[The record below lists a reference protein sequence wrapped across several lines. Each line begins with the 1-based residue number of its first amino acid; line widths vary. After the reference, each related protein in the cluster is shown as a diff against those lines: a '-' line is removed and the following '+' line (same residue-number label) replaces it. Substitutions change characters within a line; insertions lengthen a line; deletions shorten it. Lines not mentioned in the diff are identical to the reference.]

1 MQADSQDI
9 VKNHDIPSNYQ
20 QNSETKICDEIQFT
34 DFIEENYVKDYEK
47 FKKPKCCNTPKSL
60 LIFSIII
67 VIFTCAGLYFSISRN
82 DGYKQY
88 SQLLESNLTLVKGQL
103 PSEYENKKLVAYLTR
118 DEFESNDDDSC
129 SYIEYSLYLC
139 EEENY
144 TLFCNDQRYSENKC
158 NYMDRQ
164 YFLKQ
169 SFTCN
174 LANYNEKKCN
184 EIQYLDQLKKDENS
198 NEDYKIE
205 YVNSTIKID
214 AKEYYFEE
222 IWCKIG
228 NYDIP
233 ILFSF
238 LIVMVLF
245 IIFLIFDLCINKATL
260 IIGIKYYIVLG
271 LYMIFY
277 FIFRIYIILLFGLF
291 IYSVIVSFYCPNT
304 SGINDPF
311 FFRQNESNFD
321 PITILW
327 KNKRIYSFIYCGIN
341 LLLMIFVINLSFYK
355 ALLYKYLSF
364 DFEENNSNKIRKVSI
379 KIGKNN
385 IDFEIIKDKN
395 VYLKERR
402 EKDKFYF
409 KEIKYEDNIY
419 YLKFNN
425 TGIKDQ
431 LGWIEYNYPIINYGF
446 DKLFLCMKLLI
457 YSYIFIIIV
466 LPIFHIKDDIFYN
479 YFLHLFDL
487 GYKPYLY
494 GNLQKFADIQILLY
508 NLIKYIFIVKAILL
522 IISLFKWAFYGGFS
536 NVALIWVSLFIS
548 AIITL
553 IYLFLGILS
562 FLQIVYNIISTI
574 IVAYKISFA
583 DDDFGY
589 NKLFIT
595 NYLSIIQ
602 FSFIMALFAISLTFS
617 IFLNSARSE
626 IKNLES
632 GELDS
637 EDAFKFKALNN
648 EKFIFEAV
656 NFHDINIPKKLFYT
670 KKIDANP
677 VSNNDAQIMDQTTN
691 LFLEQNQEDLLD
703 QKNQSELKNFKN
715 SCKDGLSEN
724 VLTII
729 IINLFSLA
737 FIIVALCKL
746 MKNDIYYQDY
756 RAYVIEKSGLIIYNT
771 TYFGVNTPINENY
784 GLPSF
789 SKFWCDFGKF
799 ESKITTSYLIFIIL
813 HICFQIISY
822 LIHKRII
829 KLDIKRGICYNII
842 IFFNSLF
849 YVVFMIFF
857 PFLFYLF
864 FVSIILS
871 ILSPFNVDWIILS
884 NVIKDIKNNR
894 YECLWVERKLIPVIS
909 IIFKFLMFVFNC
921 ALFFNIK
928 TLILNY
934 LNMNYKEKNG
944 KCEKYEKNTSVVINN
959 NTYNVKVISNEILY
973 LKDMNLGTIYKFK
986 KILIENITNGYVYV
1000 KLGHN
1005 SITDQI
1011 SLSEWHYPE
1020 LNDFF
1025 SQIGTLC
1032 KFIYA
1037 ILFISIPLFKCLIKE
1052 EFEYILY
1059 VYSNKIIKELGYKD
1073 NEPIFNNIFVYFGD
1087 FENGVIKSRFS
1098 LYIISIFFLL
1108 LFMLKRMLFGGFS
1121 TQIGSLIPFIISL
1134 IFIALNSSFV
1144 ILSFLIVLFGI
1155 FSLVCHYEID
1165 LPLEDMML
1173 STKIYLSL
1181 ALNTIIF
1188 GINIKV
1194 LVESI
1199 KLSINLN
1206 DLRKKLV
1213 KFNNVEEIGEKDD
1226 LSNKNEFKYITI
1238 EGNVCHLK
1246 EVRSDKLQ
1254 RYLYYS
1260 LDNDEQCNINSEVLN
1275 INKDSNIKDV
1285 DILQKN
1291 NLSPETEN
1299 RLNN

>member
-1 MQADSQDI
+1 MQIDSQDI
-9 VKNHDIPSNYQ
+9 VKNQDIPNNYQ
-20 QNSETKICDEIQFT
+20 QNSETKVYDEIQLIN
-34 DFIEENYVKDYEK
+34 FIDENYVKDYER

-67 VIFTCAGLYFSISRN
+67 VIFTCAGLYFSLSRN

-88 SQLLESNLTLVKGQL
+88 SQLLESNITLIKDQL

-118 DEFESNDDDSC
+118 DEFESNDDGSC

-169 SFTCN
+169 SFTCD
-174 LANYNEKKCN
+174 LTNYNNKKCN

-214 AKEYYFEE
+214 SKEYYFEK

-245 IIFLIFDLCINKATL
+245 IILLIFDLCINKATL

-277 FIFRIYIILLFGLF
+277 FIFRIYIILLLGLF
-291 IYSVIVSFYCPNT
+291 IYSIIVSFNSPNT

-311 FFRQNESNFD
+311 FFRQNEDNFD

-327 KNKRIYSFIYCGIN
+327 KNKRIYAFIYCGIN
-341 LLLMIFVINLSFYK
+341 LFLMIFVINLSLYK
-355 ALLYKYLSF
+355 VLLYKYLSF
-364 DFEENNSNKIRKVSI
+364 DFEENDSNKIRKASI
-379 KIGKNN
+379 QIGKNN

-395 VYLKERR
+395 IYLKDRR
-402 EKDKFYF
+402 EKDKFHF

-425 TGIKDQ
+425 IGLKDQ
-431 LGWIEYNYPIINYGF
+431 LGWIEYNYPIINNGF
-446 DKLFLCMKLLI
+446 EKLFLYMKILI
-457 YSYIFIIIV
+457 YAYIFVIV
-466 LPIFHIKDDIFYN
+466 ILPIFHIKDDIFYN
-479 YFLHLFDL
+479 YFLYLFDL

-494 GNLQKFADIQILLY
+494 DNLQKFADTQILLY
-508 NLIKYIFIVKAILL
+508 NLVKYIFIVKAILV
-522 IISLFKWAFYGGFS
+522 IISLFRWAFYGGFS
-536 NVALIWVSLFIS
+536 NVAIIWVILFIS
-548 AIITL
+548 VIITL
-553 IYLFLGILS
+553 ICLFLGILS
-562 FLQIVYNIISTI
+562 FLQIAYNIISTI
-574 IVAYKISFA
+574 IIARKIDFA
-583 DDDFGY
+583 DKDFGFI
-589 NKLFIT
+589 KLLIS
-595 NYLSIIQ
+595 NYLSAIQ
-602 FSFIMALFAISLTFS
+602 FTFIMILFGFSLTFS
-617 IFLNSARSE
+617 IFINSVRSE

-632 GELDS
+632 EELDS
-637 EDAFKFKALNN
+637 EYAFKFKALNN
-648 EKFIFEAV
+648 ENFIFEAV
-656 NFHDINIPKKLFYT
+656 NLDFNLPKKLFYT

-677 VSNNDAQIMDQTTN
+677 VSNNDVQIMDQSTN

-703 QKNQSELKNFKN
+703 QKNQLELKNFKN
-715 SCKDGLSEN
+715 NCKNGLSEN
-724 VLTII
+724 VLITIL
-729 IINLFSLA
+729 INLFSLV
-737 FIIVALCKL
+737 FIIIALLKL
-746 MKNDIYYQDY
+746 MKNDKYYQDY
-756 RAYVIEKSGLIIYNT
+756 RAYVLEKSGLIIYNN
-771 TYFGVNTPINENY
+771 TYFGVNTLIDENY

-789 SKFWCDFGKF
+789 SKFWCDFGKV
-799 ESKITTSYLIFIIL
+799 ESDITTSYLVFIIL

-829 KLDIKRGICYNII
+829 KLDIKRGICYYLI

-864 FVSIILS
+864 FFFIFLS
-871 ILSPFNVDWIILS
+871 ILSPFNVDLIILS
-884 NVIKDIKNNR
+884 TVIKDIKNNR
-894 YECLWVERKLIPVIS
+894 YECLWVERKLIPAIS
-909 IIFKFLMFVFNC
+909 IIFKFLILTFNC
-921 ALFFNIK
+921 VFFSNIK

-934 LNMNYKEKNG
+934 LNMNYIEKS
-944 KCEKYEKNTSVVINN
+944 KKKEKYEKNTSIIINN
-959 NTYNVKVISNEILY
+959 NAYNVKIISNEILY
-973 LKDMNLGTIYKFK
+973 LKEMKLGTIYKFK
-986 KILIENITNGYVYV
+986 QILIENITNGYVYV

-1011 SLSEWHYPE
+1011 SLSEWHYPD
-1020 LNDFF
+1020 LNYIF

-1052 EFEYILY
+1052 EFDYILY

-1073 NEPIFNNIFVYFGD
+1073 NEPMFNNIFVYFGD

-1098 LYIISIFFLL
+1098 LYIISMLFLL

-1121 TQIGSLIPFIISL
+1121 SQIGSLISFIISL
-1134 IFIALNSSFV
+1134 IFITLNSAFV
-1144 ILSFLIVLFGI
+1144 ILSFLIILFGI
-1155 FSLVCHYEID
+1155 FALICHYEISF
-1165 LPLEDMML
+1165 PMEDSIL
-1173 STKIYLSL
+1173 TTKLYLQL

-1226 LSNKNEFKYITI
+1226 LLNKNEFKYITL
-1238 EGNVCHLK
+1238 EGNTCHLK

-1260 LDNDEQCNINSEVLN
+1260 LDNNDQCNINSEVLN
-1275 INKDSNIKDV
+1275 INKDRNIKEV
-1285 DILQKN
+1285 DILQKD
-1291 NLSPETEN
+1291 NLSPETEK